1 MLKIKKRGEINMSVE
16 TDDINKI
23 EKEINEMINK
33 NGYNAIDTNDFFSEY
48 KPISNY
54 KNELEISGQKAN
66 EVLERIGF
74 IEREEKTKNI
84 HLTQKGRKF
93 GKELLSFFT
102 LKKAEG
108 ILTIPKSFVYWNRN
122 IVDKIKKHLKGE
134 KSDE

>member
-1 MLKIKKRGEINMSVE
+1 MSVE

-122 IVDKIKKHLKGE
+122 IVDKIKKHLKRE

>member
-1 MLKIKKRGEINMSVE
+1 MQFQEEDKELDKIKEKIDKM
-16 TDDINKI
+16 I
-23 EKEINEMINK
+23 EK
-33 NGYNAIDTNDFFSEY
+33 NGWNAIDTVEVYLEY
-48 KPISNY
+48 KPISSY
-54 KNELEISGQKAN
+54 REELEMSGQKAN

-122 IVDKIKKHLKGE
+122 IIDTIKKHLKGE

>member
-1 MLKIKKRGEINMSVE
+1 MSVE

-74 IEREEKTKNI
+74 IEREGKTKNI

>member
-1 MLKIKKRGEINMSVE
+1 MSVE

-74 IEREEKTKNI
+74 IVREEKTKNI
-84 HLTQKGRKF
+84 HLTEKGRKF

-108 ILTIPKSFVYWNRN
+108 ILTIAKSFVYWNQN
-122 IVDKIKKHLKGE
+122 IIDKIKNTRKE
-134 KSDE
+134 KK

>member
-1 MLKIKKRGEINMSVE
+1 MSVE